1 MGNREITLGRRII
14 QTIFEIIIGII
25 LLTLI
30 SFIVIYFLYKNRII
44 NSYTI
49 KKEID
54 YNFVQNEN
62 NISNYLNNLK
72 VNYVIFYN
80 DGKIKNKYISDL
92 YLTTAQ
98 KCFENKKSLNTNHF
112 EYLFFK
118 NKNLSIIIKIP
129 YIPEFTN
136 IKLEDNYHFN
146 TIFNTIFIIM
156 CFIIFCHSI
165 IKLIHQTK
173 KELLELERIILENN
187 YNTKPKVQT
196 NIIEIKNSITKVKN
210 MKKNLMNL
218 IKKEKE
224 QQKDMLFQISALS
237 HDIRTPLT
245 IIKGNAGLI
254 EYCEDKTEI
263 EECIK
268 DINSS
273 VESIENYIDQII
285 LYTKLSY
292 YSDEK
297 SYVKI
302 NDLIK
307 VISEETK
314 GYKKD
319 INFKIKCDNND
330 KYKNIFCSKT
340 NVERALINIITNAFR
355 YANTEVILSINF
367 NKYVEF
373 KIYNDGQHLDE
384 ELINNIGKL
393 FFTGDKKR
401 ESNNHYGIGLY
412 FAKNVAYKHKGYL
425 NCKNLKNGVEFI
437 FAISTI

>member
-30 SFIVIYFLYKNRII
+30 SFIIIYFLYKNRII

-307 VISEETK
+307 IISEETK

-384 ELINNIGKL
+384 ELISNIGKL

>member
-367 NKYVEF
+367 NNYVEF